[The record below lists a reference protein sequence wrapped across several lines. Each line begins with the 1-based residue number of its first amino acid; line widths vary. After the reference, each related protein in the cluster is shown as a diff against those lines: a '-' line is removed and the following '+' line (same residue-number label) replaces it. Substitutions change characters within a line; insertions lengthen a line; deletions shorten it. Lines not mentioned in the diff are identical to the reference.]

1 MPIVQRRLVQQI
13 AIVRIHKAKRSLAP
27 CLIFRTLFLR
37 QDAGIARLGLTYG
50 GIQIVRLASDSVLC
64 GIDGI
69 SERFVE
75 IKALV
80 IDESGAGGAAE

>member
-1 MPIVQRRLVQQI
+1 MAVVQRRLVQQI
-13 AIVRIHKAKRSLAP
+13 AIVRIHKTKRSLAP
-27 CLIFRTLFLR
+27 CLIFRALFLR

-50 GIQIVRLASDSVLC
+50 GIQIVRLASDSVLR

-80 IDESGAGGAAE
+80 IDEAGAGGAAE